1 MGIVVRAHPTQGIIL
16 VAVQN
21 GYELNELHDV
31 KITSASNGQV
41 LKYDSAQGLWVNG
54 TDVGGVAWGAIT
66 GSLSSQLDLD
76 SALSGKLSLLGGTI
90 ADACLVNFLS
100 SAADSTVVIG
110 AGEVKISSN
119 TLSTDFSSVQ
129 YNSVTVQDASG
140 STIHTATGIV
150 FADATFQSTA
160 YAPADVLQKSNNL
173 SEITATASTARTN
186 LGLGTMAVET
196 ASNYLTTA
204 SASSTYFTIAS
215 AANKADLAS
224 PTFSGTPTLPTGTI
238 GVTQSPGNNTTALAT
253 TAFVTAATPA
263 ASTTVAGLL
272 ELATRL
278 EVVEPSSST
287 LAVSPMRALDVLMN
301 PGYVQIAQNT
311 NNVAVTTSGTGA
323 SSFTTSMTRVC
334 IGPNVSVAGFAYYRP
349 QTNGGVGQFFAKGIN
364 NASIN
369 FSKPFW
375 MSGRSLYDDTFRGDA
390 NNTSRITVGKSATG
404 AGALAQKGIG
414 WQKVGGLGSNFF
426 LLAHNGTTLTS
437 VDTTTSLTSLGITGG
452 VPFDWSVY
460 SDGAG
465 NVTMFINNVQ
475 VATTSA
481 GPTGYSTG
489 SSVWQ
494 EEIDQ
499 TASAATR
506 MYFTTFGGHYY
517 HA

>member
-1 MGIVVRAHPTQGIIL
+1 
-16 VAVQN
+16 
-21 GYELNELHDV
+21 
-31 KITSASNGQV
+31 
-41 LKYDSAQGLWVNG
+41 
-54 TDVGGVAWGAIT
+54 
-66 GSLSSQLDLD
+66 
-76 SALSGKLSLLGGTI
+76 
-90 ADACLVNFLS
+90 
-100 SAADSTVVIG
+100 
-110 AGEVKISSN
+110 
-119 TLSTDFSSVQ
+119 
-129 YNSVTVQDASG
+129 
-140 STIHTATGIV
+140 
-150 FADATFQSTA
+150 
-160 YAPADVLQKSNNL
+160 
-173 SEITATASTARTN
+173 
-186 LGLGTMAVET
+186 
-196 ASNYLTTA
+196 
-204 SASSTYFTIAS
+204 
-215 AANKADLAS
+215 
-224 PTFSGTPTLPTGTI
+224 
-238 GVTQSPGNNTTALAT
+238 
-253 TAFVTAATPA
+253 
-263 ASTTVAGLL
+263 
-272 ELATRL
+272 
-278 EVVEPSSST
+278 
-287 LAVSPMRALDVLMN
+287 MRALDVLMN